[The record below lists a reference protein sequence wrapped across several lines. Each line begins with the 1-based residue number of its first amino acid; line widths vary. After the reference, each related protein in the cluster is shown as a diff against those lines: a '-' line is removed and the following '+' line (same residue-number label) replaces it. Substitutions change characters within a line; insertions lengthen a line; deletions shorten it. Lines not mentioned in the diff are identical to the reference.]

1 MHWRAAYGS
10 TDIDCSHTYAAFPHA
25 SSAVR
30 LRTTQWFFAATFD
43 TLREKIH
50 ELARKASRFG
60 NAA

>member
-10 TDIDCSHTYAAFPHA
+10 SDIDCSHTYAAFPHA

-30 LRTTQWFFAATFD
+30 LRTTQWCFAATFD